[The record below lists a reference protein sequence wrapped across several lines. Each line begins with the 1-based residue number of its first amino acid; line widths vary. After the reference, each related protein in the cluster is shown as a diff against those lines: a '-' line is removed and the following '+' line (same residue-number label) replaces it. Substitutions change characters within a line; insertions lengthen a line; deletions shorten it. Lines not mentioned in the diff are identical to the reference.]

1 MMINVSCPQWL
12 LQRKGKQSIA
22 RQIIKFITLFIMSI
36 LTVGLCDCLNQE
48 IFDKL
53 RLKNC
58 HKTTDFISKDP
69 EEVAELTGVP
79 YKVMFMLSRI
89 VFGHIYSD

>member
-1 MMINVSCPQWL
+1 MAFTEKRETIHCAQNYKVHAC
-12 LQRKGKQSIA
+12 
-22 RQIIKFITLFIMSI
+22 ITLFIMSI